1 MEPILS
7 RLSEAVPSAINGTPT
22 QRGFIPYV
30 LRDLVKL
37 ENRPEGLT
45 EVAYQWCSVISENRE
60 RLQDWEGL
68 LLLCLEI
75 GFRHLD
81 PEHQSIKATL
91 THTDHHRGL
100 VDIVFNSRECEAIAD
115 LLCAWTT
122 ETKYPKPAYTLLG
135 LCAEHLVD
143 LHNVI
148 PFSPRLRRFVVYS
161 IAFIGYEE
169 FKRVGVERFTGLL
182 DYLHVKFEDTSMGY
196 DWARLLFDTTQSSEG
211 IQHLSHWYWELL
223 VELLVSLPSNRRL
236 EVTYNPRT
244 TASLTEAQEWD
255 KLECWVGIVWMSCP
269 PEADG
274 ATEDLDRSTALLF
287 RERPGALQK
296 LEQWMER
303 WSQQRGNHISD
314 AFQRLCGQ
322 AFETAQRMPGATGY
336 PVSFLSRSL
345 NLRSESHA
353 VFFVSF

>member
-22 QRGFIPYV
+22 QQGFIPHV

-75 GFRHLD
+75 GFRQLD
-81 PEHQSIKATL
+81 PQRQPIKATL

-100 VDIVFNSRECEAIAD
+100 VDIVFKSQGGEAIAD
-115 LLCAWTT
+115 LLCAWTS
-122 ETKYPKPAYTLLG
+122 ETKYPKPAYTLLPP
-135 LCAEHLVD
+135 CARHLVG
-143 LHNVI
+143 LHNTV
-148 PFSPRLRRFVVYS
+148 PFSPRLRQFAVYS
-161 IAFIGYEE
+161 IGFIGYEG
-169 FKRVGVERFTGLL
+169 FKGVGVERFIGLL
-182 DYLHVKFEDTSMGY
+182 DYLHVKFEDISVGY

-223 VELLVSLPSNRRL
+223 VELLVSLPSNRQL

-244 TASLTEAQEWD
+244 TISLTEAQEWG
-255 KLECWVGIVWMSCP
+255 KLECWIGIVWMSCP
-269 PEADG
+269 PGADG
-274 ATEDLDRSTALLF
+274 ATEDLERSTVLLF
-287 RERPGALQK
+287 RERPGALPK

-303 WSQQRGNHISD
+303 WSQQRGNDIPD

-322 AFETAQRMPGATGY
+322 AYEAAQRMPGATGH
-336 PVSFLSRSL
+336 PVSFLSRSP
-345 NLRSESHA
+345 NLRSEPHA

>member
-1 MEPILS
+1 MDPILS

-22 QRGFIPYV
+22 QQGFIPHV

-45 EVAYQWCSVISENRE
+45 EVAYQWCSVISENHE

-81 PEHQSIKATL
+81 PERQSIKATL

-100 VDIVFNSRECEAIAD
+100 VDIVFKSQEGEAIAD
-115 LLCAWTT
+115 LLCAWTS

-135 LCAEHLVD
+135 PCAEHLVG
-143 LHNVI
+143 LHNTVS
-148 PFSPRLRRFVVYS
+148 FSQRLRRFAIYS
-161 IAFIGYEE
+161 IGFIGYEG
-169 FKRVGVERFTGLL
+169 FKGVGVERFIGLL
-182 DYLHVKFEDTSMGY
+182 DYLHVKAEDISMGY
-196 DWARLLFDTTQSSEG
+196 DWAKLLFDTIQSSEG

-223 VELLVSLPSNRRL
+223 VELLVSLPSNRQL
-236 EVTYNPRT
+236 EVTYDPRT
-244 TASLTEAQEWD
+244 TTSLTEAQEWG
-255 KLECWVGIVWMSCP
+255 KLECWIGTVWMSCP
-269 PEADG
+269 PGVDRV
-274 ATEDLDRSTALLF
+274 TEEGLDRSMALLF

-303 WSQQRGNHISD
+303 WGQQRGNHIPD
-314 AFQRLCGQ
+314 AFQRLCGE
-322 AFETAQRMPGATGY
+322 AHEAAQRIRG
-336 PVSFLSRSL
+336 VSFL
-345 NLRSESHA
+345 LRSSNLCSEPHT